1 MRTVHGLEVS
11 QKVLLGE
18 EEFIKYKRVNRIWY
32 AILCAVLVSIFSMV
46 AVGINYKEL
55 DLGIYI
61 GALVFVYCI
70 PLGVLAS
77 KNKSSPTKWVLLT
90 IFSMAALGF
99 VISHI
104 LITIKGFKH
113 EWL

>member
-1 MRTVHGLEVS
+1 MRTVHGIEVS

-32 AILCAVLVSIFSMV
+32 AILCAILVSIFCMIS
-46 AVGINYKEL
+46 VGV
-55 DLGIYI
+55 YI
-61 GALVFVYCI
+61 GPLVFVYCI

-77 KNKSSPTKWVLLT
+77 KNKSNPIKWVLFT
-90 IFSMAALGF
+90 ILSTAVLGF
-99 VISHI
+99 IISHI